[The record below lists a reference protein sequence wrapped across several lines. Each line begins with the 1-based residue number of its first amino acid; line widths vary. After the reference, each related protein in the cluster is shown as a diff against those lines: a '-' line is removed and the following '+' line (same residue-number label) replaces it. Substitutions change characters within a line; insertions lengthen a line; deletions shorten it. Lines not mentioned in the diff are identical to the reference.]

1 MGLDLERQNL
11 VHERKNLNLLHQL
24 LDRLLLLTA
33 MGMNLRLALDLDLL
47 RLVLL
52 KQNSLLL
59 DLEPD
64 LQLVMDRLGKLLLH
78 LLPF

>member
-11 VHERKNLNLLHQL
+11 VHERKNLYILNHFKG

-33 MGMNLRLALDLDLL
+33 IGMNLRLALDLDLL

-59 DLEPD
+59 DLG
-64 LQLVMDRLGKLLLH
+64 LRAKVS
-78 LLPF
+78 